1 MRIHR
6 GKPLAYLLLG
16 VFALVA
22 FIPFL
27 LTWFTA
33 FKTNLQLI
41 KSGPFSI
48 PDKWHWENFVEV
60 WIDGNFQLY
69 FLNSVKILVPVLFF
83 SVVLSIMS
91 GYAFAR
97 WEFLG
102 KRILFLVLLIGI
114 WIPIEVLMI
123 ALFYFLKDLRLLNTL
138 WAIILPDIGLG
149 VSFGTLVMRSYFK
162 GIPRAIIDSAVVD
175 GASSWQLLWRILVPI
190 AKPAITA
197 LTVFFSIWTW
207 NDFLFPLV
215 FLSDVKLYPLT
226 LGLYQYQ
233 GTRMA
238 DIPLIMTGV
247 SIVITPLVV
256 IYVILQREFIKGLT
270 QGAIK

>member
-6 GKPLAYLLLG
+6 GKLLVYLLLG
-16 VFALVA
+16 IFSLVA
-22 FIPFL
+22 FVPFL

-162 GIPRAIIDSAVVD
+162 GIPQEIIDSAVVD
-175 GASSWQLLWRILVPI
+175 GASSWQVLWRILVPI
-190 AKPAITA
+190 SKPAITA
-197 LTVFFSIWTW
+197 LIIFFSIWTW

-233 GTRMA
+233 GTRMD
-238 DIPLIMTGV
+238 DIPMIMMGV
-247 SIVITPLVV
+247 SIVITPMVV
-256 IYVILQREFIKGLT
+256 IYAFLQREFIKGLT

>member
-6 GKPLAYLLLG
+6 GKLLVYLLLG
-16 VFALVA
+16 IFSLVA
-22 FIPFL
+22 FVPFL

-162 GIPRAIIDSAVVD
+162 GIPQEIIDSAVVD
-175 GASSWQLLWRILVPI
+175 GASSWQVLWRILVPI
-190 AKPAITA
+190 SKPAITA
-197 LTVFFSIWTW
+197 LIIFFSIWTW

-233 GTRMA
+233 GTRMD
-238 DIPLIMTGV
+238 DIPMIMMGV

-256 IYVILQREFIKGLT
+256 IYAFLQREFIKGLT
-270 QGAIK
+270 QGAIR